1 MDAYDAQAIEAKW
14 QEIWDREHAFEVSN
28 DPVQPKSYV
37 LEQLPYP
44 SGTLHMG
51 HMLVYTIGDVVSRFR
66 RRNGMHVIH
75 PMGWDSFGLPAENA
89 AIRGGDPPR
98 VTVERNIESIRAS
111 MKRIGWSYDWTR
123 ELSTHDPD
131 YMRWQQWQFLRFFEQ
146 GLAYRKPAPVK
157 WCPKDQTVLAN
168 EQVTAE
174 GRCERCGT
182 LVEVRLMEQWFFR
195 ITDYAQELLDDLDR
209 VDYPESIAGRQR
221 NWIGRSEG
229 AEIEFRIEE
238 LDEDVPVFTTRPDT
252 LFGATFLVLAPEHEL
267 VERIAERSERAGEIH
282 EYVRRAATKK
292 TEERAAGEDKT
303 GIDTGLHAVNPVN
316 GERLPVFVADYVL
329 TDYGTGAIMA
339 VPAHDTRD
347 FAFAQTYGLPIRH
360 VVRPRDSEVD
370 ESDAYTEHTD
380 DEVLVNSGD
389 FDGMPAPEGGRKIVE
404 RLEAEGRGAF
414 TINFRIRDWGFS
426 RQRYWGCPIPV
437 VYCERDGIVGVSD
450 DDLPILLPEIEDYR
464 PKGQPPLA
472 QATDWVNTTCPRCG
486 GEARRETE
494 TMDTFV
500 DSSWYFLRYCDP
512 RNEEAPFSSEVV
524 NYWNPVNL
532 YLGGTDHATMHM
544 IYARFWI
551 KVLNDLGYV
560 DFREPFDAFFANGW
574 VTLGNLKMSKRAGNI
589 VGPDVFVERYGAD
602 ACRLNIMFLGPAD
615 QDMEWTE
622 ASVEGML
629 RFIRRLWRVV
639 HEVAETAPSGEA
651 GGGDLARKAHQTIA
665 KATDDIGRRFAF
677 NTAIAAVMELVN
689 ELSRDTAGP
698 DSRFA
703 AETAV
708 SLIYPY
714 APHVAEELWERL
726 GQEGRLYQAPWPTVD
741 EAALERDT
749 FELVVQVNGK
759 LRDRFE
765 VPADLPEDELVERA
779 KASPKVQAFVDGQQI
794 RRAIVVPRKLV
805 NLVIG

>member
-1 MDAYDAQAIEAKW
+1 MDPYDAQAIEAKW

-28 DPVQPKSYV
+28 EPVQPKSYV

-131 YMRWQQWQFLRFFEQ
+131 YIRWQQWQFLRFFEQ

-157 WCPKDQTVLAN
+157 WCPNDQTVLAN
-168 EQVTAE
+168 EQVTAD

-267 VERIAERSERAGEIH
+267 VERIAERSDRAGEIH

-360 VVRPRDSEVD
+360 VVRPARRRGRRERGVHRAHGRRGARQLGRLRRHAGSRGRPQDRRAARGRGPREVHDQLPHPRLGLLAAALLGLPDPGRLLRARRDRRRRRRRPADPAARDRGLPAEGPAAARAGRGLGAHHLPEVRRRGAARD
-370 ESDAYTEHTD
+370 RD
-380 DEVLVNSGD
+380 DGHLRRLVLVL
-389 FDGMPAPEGGRKIVE
+389 PALLRPAQRGGAVLERGRELLEPGQPVPRRDRPRDDAHDLRAVLDQGPERP
-404 RLEAEGRGAF
+404 RLRRLPRAVR
-414 TINFRIRDWGFS
+414 RVL
-426 RQRYWGCPIPV
+426 RQR
-437 VYCERDGIVGVSD
+437 
-450 DDLPILLPEIEDYR
+450 
-464 PKGQPPLA
+464 
-472 QATDWVNTTCPRCG
+472 
-486 GEARRETE
+486 
-494 TMDTFV
+494 
-500 DSSWYFLRYCDP
+500 
-512 RNEEAPFSSEVV
+512 
-524 NYWNPVNL
+524 
-532 YLGGTDHATMHM
+532 LGDA
-544 IYARFWI
+544 
-551 KVLNDLGYV
+551 
-560 DFREPFDAFFANGW
+560 REPEDVEAGREHRRPRR
-574 VTLGNLKMSKRAGNI
+574 VRRA
-589 VGPDVFVERYGAD
+589 
-602 ACRLNIMFLGPAD
+602 
-615 QDMEWTE
+615 
-622 ASVEGML
+622 L
-629 RFIRRLWRVV
+629 RRRRLPAEHHVPGPGRPGHGVDRGQRRGDGALRPPA
-639 HEVAETAPSGEA
+639 VARSCT
-651 GGGDLARKAHQTIA
+651 R
-665 KATDDIGRRFAF
+665 
-677 NTAIAAVMELVN
+677 
-689 ELSRDTAGP
+689 
-698 DSRFA
+698 
-703 AETAV
+703 
-708 SLIYPY
+708 
-714 APHVAEELWERL
+714 
-726 GQEGRLYQAPWPTVD
+726 
-741 EAALERDT
+741 
-749 FELVVQVNGK
+749 
-759 LRDRFE
+759 
-765 VPADLPEDELVERA
+765 
-779 KASPKVQAFVDGQQI
+779 
-794 RRAIVVPRKLV
+794 
-805 NLVIG
+805 